1 MKTMECICA
10 HNVEFDYHTKST
22 NATPTDSEIEHVQT
36 MINDNY
42 VEGELCMIKIIN
54 NREYEFRGYWHIID

>member
-42 VEGELCMIKIIN
+42 VEGELCMI
-54 NREYEFRGYWHIID
+54 